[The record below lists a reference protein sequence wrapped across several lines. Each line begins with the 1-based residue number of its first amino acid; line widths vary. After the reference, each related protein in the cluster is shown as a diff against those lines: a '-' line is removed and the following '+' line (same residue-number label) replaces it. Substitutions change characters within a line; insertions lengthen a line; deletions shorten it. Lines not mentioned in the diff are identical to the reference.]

1 MVLSLIIK
9 AKLNQYPASDE
20 VENNPTIS
28 KKHLMV
34 TKMME
39 IQSKLWGLGS
49 AEFKNLAGADGQNKD
64 FCKKIV
70 KHLSSALKIAH
81 EHE

>member
-1 MVLSLIIK
+1 
-9 AKLNQYPASDE
+9 
-20 VENNPTIS
+20 
-28 KKHLMV
+28 
-34 TKMME
+34 ME

-49 AEFKNLAGADGQNKD
+49 AEFKNLTGADGQNKD